1 MKRMNEETKKVIH
14 IIIAIVLGIICLLPI
29 VTESSSI
36 LVRGLMIGI
45 GCLFLVGAFIMRWP
59 VEVGLLILSLAFV
72 VSFFAGIGIDL
83 AEYRII
89 DILEANPG
97 RYIEYMLDAFL
108 YYVFPPAV
116 GLVFSII
123 AFVRER
129 KSPTGVL
136 EWWLPLMVVGGFF
149 FFWGVYGVWWT
160 YTNYLDVIGR
170 LHAYGS
176 AEISGLIR
184 KVCLTV
190 GIGDIVWMF
199 AGFLFMLSPVFKMML
214 REKDASTT
222 N

>member
-1 MKRMNEETKKVIH
+1 MNEKTKKVIH

-29 VTESSSI
+29 ITESSSI

-72 VSFFAGIGIDL
+72 VSFFGGVGIDL

-136 EWWLPLMVVGGFF
+136 EWWLPLMVIGGFF

-160 YTNYLDVIGR
+160 YTNYLDIIRMVNE
-170 LHAYGS
+170 YGPV
-176 AEISGLIR
+176 EISDLIR

-190 GIGDIVWMF
+190 GIGDILWMF
-199 AGFLFMLSPVFKMML
+199 AGVLFMLSPVFKM
-214 REKDASTT
+214 KHS
-222 N
+222 